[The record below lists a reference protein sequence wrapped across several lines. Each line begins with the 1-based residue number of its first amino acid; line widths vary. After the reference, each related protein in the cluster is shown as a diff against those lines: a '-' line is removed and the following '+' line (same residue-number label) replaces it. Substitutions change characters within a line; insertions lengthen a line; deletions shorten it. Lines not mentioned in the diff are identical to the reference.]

1 MVSLPP
7 LELQIT
13 IANGMFHY
21 PLWKTFLSLLWK
33 VKPNLSSYEQQINLY
48 K

>member
-21 PLWKTFLSLLWK
+21 PFVENFPQPPMEGQTEPEF
-33 VKPNLSSYEQQINLY
+33 I
-48 K
+48 